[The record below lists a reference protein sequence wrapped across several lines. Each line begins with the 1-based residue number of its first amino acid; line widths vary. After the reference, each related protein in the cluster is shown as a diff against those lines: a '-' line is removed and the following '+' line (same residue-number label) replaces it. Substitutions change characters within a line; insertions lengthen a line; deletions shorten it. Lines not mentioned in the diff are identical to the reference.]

1 MEQAE
6 EISSRSRSR
15 SSPKPTNGKSKRL
28 SSLKK
33 QKKSKENGASAKK
46 KNEKKKPKM
55 ERRSSDPE
63 LATSH
68 KNQKRWSKKKAN
80 TNLRKSSPA
89 LMIGMN
95 RNAVKLSGHE
105 NYKSVLVYDKPK
117 SGQSIKKDDAY
128 FQGVWASRI
137 PQQINPT
144 ELWLFDEDDEP
155 EYLEGSTTLFGY
167 WGFRSDLSDEH
178 DDFKPEDLWVY
189 PPVATI
195 PKNFEI
201 RGVWI
206 YPQIKTNISHFAPGE
221 VGFLEVA
228 KSTKTNKLDIGGI
241 WRVYFKKDHQKKKEA
256 LAIFQI
262 KVGIGD
268 DKFVALFPV
277 KKTDTVGETREKL
290 SKKDDKLPADQSL
303 VYKGEVLEDN
313 EKLEKYDIG
322 HGAILEFEGMKLF
335 VQEWDN
341 NVLQIPVSSDDTI
354 QKIRDQISILNGV
367 PSNLLR
373 LSFENSLLSK
383 EDGKLQRYGIY
394 HKATLRLEPLQL
406 RIKQSNKK
414 DVVVLV
420 RPIDSIRQVKE
431 RISQRA
437 AILTKP
443 PRRLFFN
450 GKELKD
456 SRRLTDYKVEHGS
469 TLSLVMLQLFIKHWS
484 GDVVE
489 LDVSPDATVGD
500 VKDAF
505 LKLHGTPIAHQNL
518 YFNKTGP
525 LDSAK
530 RVSQYQIK
538 NAATL
543 SLLSL
548 APIQILLKAPDET
561 ETELIVDPTDL
572 IEDLKEEV
580 EQEIGIARDRQNLF
594 FNQKVLD
601 GNLCLAEHGI
611 VEGSRIQVR
620 IT

>member
-6 EISSRSRSR
+6 EITNRSR
-15 SSPKPTNGKSKRL
+15 SSFKPTNGESKRL
-28 SSLKK
+28 SSFKE

-55 ERRSSDPE
+55 ERRSTTHINE
-63 LATSH
+63 
-68 KNQKRWSKKKAN
+68 KRRSKKERN

-89 LMIGMN
+89 LMIGVN
-95 RNAVKLSGHE
+95 SNAVKLSGHE

-117 SGQSIKKDDAY
+117 SGQSIKKDDSY

-137 PQQINPT
+137 PQQTNPT
-144 ELWLFDEDDEP
+144 ELWLFDEEDEP
-155 EYLEGSTTLFGY
+155 RHLEGSTTLFGY
-167 WGFRSDLSDEH
+167 WGFRSDLSDDY
-178 DDFKPEDLWVY
+178 DDFKPEDLRVY

-201 RGVWI
+201 
-206 YPQIKTNISHFAPGE
+206 
-221 VGFLEVA
+221 
-228 KSTKTNKLDIGGI
+228 GGI
-241 WRVYFKKDHQKKKEA
+241 WRVYFKKDYQEKKKA

-268 DKFVALFPV
+268 GKFVALFPV
-277 KKTDTVGETREKL
+277 KKTDTVRETREKL

-303 VYKGEVLEDN
+303 VYKGEVLDDN
-313 EKLEKYDIG
+313 ETVEKYDIG
-322 HGAILEFEGMKLF
+322 HGAVLEFEGMKLF
-335 VQEWDN
+335 VQEWDK
-341 NVLQIPVSSDDTI
+341 NVLEIPVSSDDTI
-354 QKIRDQISILNGV
+354 QKIKDQISILNGV

-383 EDGKLQRYGIY
+383 EDGNLQRYGIY

-406 RIKQSNKK
+406 RIKQSNKE
-414 DVVVLV
+414 DVILPV
-420 RPIDSIRQVKE
+420 RPIDSIRQVKQ
-431 RISQRA
+431 RISKRA
-437 AILTKP
+437 AVSTKP

-456 SRRLTDYKVEHGS
+456 SRNLTDYTVEHGS

-484 GDVVE
+484 GDIFE
-489 LDVSPDATVGD
+489 LDVPPDATVGD

-505 LKLHGTPIAHQNL
+505 LKLDGTPIAHQNL

-525 LDSAK
+525 LDSVK
-530 RVSQYQIK
+530 RVSEYQIT

-548 APIQILLKAPDET
+548 APIQIFVKAPDGT

-580 EQEIGIARDRQNLF
+580 EQEIGIARDRQNIF
-594 FNQKVLD
+594 FNQQALE

-611 VEGSRIQVR
+611 VEGSKIQVR